1 MTKQMEKVLI
11 IGGGGTGA
19 ALAHDLSLRGFSVA
33 LFEKGSLLSGTTGR
47 HHGLLHSGARY
58 AVSDPEAA
66 RECIT
71 ENSILRRLAPDAME
85 QNGGLFVALNDED
98 MDYAKTFSES
108 CQSCDIPIQTI
119 DSHMVT
125 AMEPAL
131 NPEIKLAFS
140 VPDAVMDAWRLAM
153 HFFATAR
160 ANGAQIQDY
169 SEIKGIHLSSG
180 RVSGVRVFDHR
191 RLCEKDITGDIV
203 VNTAGPWAG
212 KVAQLANVHL
222 PVRPGPG
229 IMVSINTRL
238 AERVL
243 NRLHRP
249 DEGDI
254 IVPQRMLSILG
265 TTLWLSEDPDD
276 LKFPETEIT
285 RMFHLCSEMV
295 PAVKDFPPHAVWSA
309 ARPLIDDLGSGVSAE
324 IGRTFACYDHGERD
338 DVAGLI
344 SVIGGKAT
352 TLRAMAEKT
361 ADLIC
366 KLVGRVI
373 SCETE
378 THPLLHY
385 REFFN
390 RNTNE

>member
-1 MTKQMEKVLI
+1 MTQQMEKILI
-11 IGGGGTGA
+11 VGGGGTGA
-19 ALAHDLSLRGFSVA
+19 ALAHDLSLRGFSVS
-33 LFEKGSLLSGTTGR
+33 LFEKGPLLSGATGR

-66 RECIT
+66 KECIA

-98 MDYAKTFSES
+98 MNYAEIFSES
-108 CQSCDIPIQTI
+108 CGACNIPIQ
-119 DSHMVT
+119 
-125 AMEPAL
+125 AMDPHEVLALEPAL
-131 NPEIKLAFS
+131 NPKTKYAYA

-153 HFFATAR
+153 HFFATAQ
-160 ANGAQIQDY
+160 ANGAHIQDY
-169 SEIKGIHLSSG
+169 SEIRNIYLASG
-180 RVSGVRVFDHR
+180 RVSGIRVFDHR
-191 RLCEKDITGDIV
+191 CLCERDITGDIV

-212 KVAQLANVHL
+212 KVARLANVHL
-222 PVRPGPG
+222 PVRPGLG
-229 IMVSINTRL
+229 IMVSINTRF

-243 NRLHRP
+243 NRLHKP

-265 TTLWLSEDPDD
+265 TSLRLGEDPDN
-276 LKFPETEIT
+276 LNFPETEIK
-285 RMFHLCSEMV
+285 RMFDLCSEMV
-295 PAVKDFPPHAVWSA
+295 PAVKDFPPHAAWSA
-309 ARPLIDDLGSGVSAE
+309 ARPLIDDLDSGVSPE
-324 IGRTFACYDHGERD
+324 VGRTFASYDHGERD
-338 DVAGLI
+338 GVAGLV

-366 KLVGRVI
+366 KMVGRDI
-373 SCETE
+373 ACETE

-385 REFFN
+385 REFFQSKHK
-390 RNTNE
+390 